1 MPTTLVISMKGAVI
15 TGTFTAPAR
24 GGAAATPI
32 NISDASFKDG
42 VLAFSVSTTAAPRG
56 GGDPVTTV
64 TKYSGKLAADGKT
77 INLTRTAPPRGG
89 QGDPVVTADII
100 ATKQ

>member
-1 MPTTLVISMKGAVI
+1 MIAQKGAVV
-15 TGTFTAPAR
+15 TGSFTAPAR

-32 NISDASFKDG
+32 DLKDASFKDG

-64 TKYSGKLAADGKT
+64 TTYSGKLAADGKT
-77 INLTRTAPPRGG
+77 ISLTRTAPPRGG

>member
-1 MPTTLVISMKGAVI
+1 MPTTFVIAMKGAAI
-15 TGTFTAPAR
+15 TATFTAPAR
-24 GGAAATPI
+24 GGAAATPVEI
-32 NISDASFKDG
+32 KDAAFKDG
-42 VLAFSVSTTAAPRG
+42 VLMFSVSTTAAPRG

-77 INLTRTAPPRGG
+77 MNLTRTAPPRGG
-89 QGDPVVTADII
+89 QGDPTVTPDII